1 MAEQQRTAHAS
12 TQTFG
17 LALIATVFLAAVI
30 LALIV
35 FGGEEVTMFAILTAI
50 VGGAAFV
57 TWRFDTQ
64 WARALGLV
72 GTVLALGGFFLGFG
86 IFQVFS
92 PIEFVLGL
100 AYVTGWVLSLVGGI
114 RAILASRKDR
124 TGPSLRESRTPVVV
138 LGVIGV
144 AAVVSVAGFLVT
156 RQTVSAEEAAGATEI
171 DMTNFEF
178 EPGTSSLAAGATI
191 LVKNSDPF
199 AHDFTLDEFDISER
213 LGPGSEV
220 LIDLAGVTPGT
231 YTYFCSLHSD
241 GGEGMIGTIVIDG

>member
-1 MAEQQRTAHAS
+1 MAEHQRTAHAA

-17 LALIATVFLAAVI
+17 LALITAVFLTAMI
-30 LALIV
+30 LTLIL
-35 FGGEEVTMFAILTAI
+35 FGGGDIALFVILTAL
-50 VGGAAFV
+50 VGGAAFL

-72 GTVLALGGFFLGFG
+72 GTVLALGAFFFGFG

-92 PIEFVLGL
+92 PIEFVMGL
-100 AYVTGWVLSLVGGI
+100 AYVIGWVLSLVAGI

-156 RQTVSAEEAAGATEI
+156 RQTVSDEEAAGATEI

-178 EPGTSSLAAGATI
+178 DPETSSLAAGATI

-213 LGPGSEV
+213 LGPSSEV
-220 LIDLAGVTPGT
+220 LIDLAGIAPGT

-241 GGEGMIGTIVIDG
+241 GEEGMVGTIVIDG